1 MKITKLDRRSF
12 LVAGAAGLFAT
23 SPAVAGVA
31 RKTTV
36 GNRRFNFTSGL
47 SGSLVSSYR
56 GKEIVDYASQEKVG
70 TIIVNTSERALYKI
84 LADGKAM
91 KYGVGVGREGFT
103 WSGVAYIR
111 RKVEWPT
118 WTPPKEMRERELKEF
133 GRVLPVTMK
142 GGIDNPL
149 GARALYLYKNGR
161 DTLYRLHGTSDQAS
175 IGNAVSSGC
184 IRLLND
190 EVIDLYNKT
199 PIGTKV
205 IVVL

>member
-12 LVAGAAGLFAT
+12 LAASAVGLLAT
-23 SPAVAGVA
+23 SPALAGVK
-31 RKTTV
+31 KTTI
-36 GNRRFNFTSGL
+36 GNRRFNFSSGL
-47 SGSLVSSYR
+47 SGSSVSSYR
-56 GKEIVDYASQEKVG
+56 GKEVVSYDSSEKPG
-70 TIIVNTSERALYKI
+70 TIIVNTAERALYKI
-84 LADGKAM
+84 LPDGKAM
-91 KYGVGVGREGFT
+91 KYGVGVGREGFA
-103 WSGVAYIR
+103 WSGVATIR

-133 GRVLPVTMK
+133 GRVLPVVMK

-149 GARALYLYKNGR
+149 GARALYLYQGGK
-161 DTLYRLHGTSDQAS
+161 DTLYRLHGTSDVAS

-205 IVVL
+205 IVL

>member
-12 LVAGAAGLFAT
+12 LAASAVGLLAT
-23 SPAVAGVA
+23 SPALAGVK
-31 RKTTV
+31 KTTI
-36 GNRRFNFTSGL
+36 GNRRFNFSSGL
-47 SGSLVSSYR
+47 SGSSVSNYR
-56 GKEIVDYASQEKVG
+56 GKEVVSYDSSEKPG
-70 TIIVNTSERALYKI
+70 TIIVNTAERALYKI
-84 LADGKAM
+84 LPDGKAM
-91 KYGVGVGREGFT
+91 RYGVGVGREGFT
-103 WSGVAYIR
+103 WSGVATIR

-133 GRVLPVTMK
+133 GRVLPVVMK

-149 GARALYLYKNGR
+149 GARALYLYKGGK
-161 DTLYRLHGTSDQAS
+161 DTLYRLHGTSDVAS

-205 IVVL
+205 IVL

>member
-1 MKITKLDRRSF
+1 MKITKLNRRSF
-12 LVAGAAGLFAT
+12 LAASAVGLLAT
-23 SPAVAGVA
+23 SPALAGVK
-31 RKTTV
+31 KTTI
-36 GNRRFNFTSGL
+36 GNRRFNFSSGL
-47 SGSLVSSYR
+47 SGSSVSNYR
-56 GKEIVDYASQEKVG
+56 GKEVVSYDSSEKPG
-70 TIIVNTSERALYKI
+70 TIIVNTAERALYKI
-84 LADGKAM
+84 LPDGKAM
-91 KYGVGVGREGFT
+91 RYGVGVGREGFT
-103 WSGVAYIR
+103 WSGVATIR

-133 GRVLPVTMK
+133 GRVLPVVMK

-149 GARALYLYKNGR
+149 GARALYLYKGGK
-161 DTLYRLHGTSDQAS
+161 DTLYRLHGTSDVAS

-205 IVVL
+205 IVL

>member
-12 LVAGAAGLFAT
+12 LVAGAAGLVAA
-23 SPAVAGVA
+23 SPAVAGV
-31 RKTTV
+31 RKQSVGTT
-36 GNRRFNFTSGL
+36 RYNFTSGL
-47 SGSLVSSYR
+47 SGTSVSNYR
-56 GKEIVDYASQEKVG
+56 GKEVVDYASNEKVG
-70 TIIVNTSERALYKI
+70 TIIVNTTERALYKI
-84 LADGKAM
+84 MGGGKAM

-103 WSGVAYIR
+103 WKGVTTIR

-118 WTPPKEMRERELKEF
+118 WTPPKEMRERELKEY
-133 GRVLPVTMK
+133 GRVLPVVMK

-149 GARALYLYKNGR
+149 GARAMYLYKNGR

-190 EVIDLYNKT
+190 EVIALYNET
-199 PIGTKV
+199 PIGTRV
-205 IVVL
+205 IVL

>member
-1 MKITKLDRRSF
+1 MKNTKLHRRSF
-12 LVAGAAGLFAT
+12 LVAGAAGLLAA
-23 SPAVAGVA
+23 SPAVAGVT
-31 RKTTV
+31 KTQV
-36 GNRRFNFTSGL
+36 GNSRFNFTSGL
-47 SGSLVSSYR
+47 SGSSVSRYGGKKIVSY
-56 GKEIVDYASQEKVG
+56 ESTEAPG
-70 TIIVNTSERALYKI
+70 TIIVNTAERALYKV
-84 LADGKAM
+84 LPGGKAM
-91 KYGVGVGREGFT
+91 KYGVGVGRQGFT
-103 WSGVAYIR
+103 WTGVATIR

-149 GARALYLYKNGR
+149 GARALYLYQGGK
-161 DTLYRLHGTSDQAS
+161 DTLYRLHGTSDAAS

-184 IRLLND
+184 IRLLNE

-205 IVVL
+205 IVL

>member
-1 MKITKLDRRSF
+1 MKITKLNRRSF
-12 LVAGAAGLFAT
+12 LAASAVGLLAT
-23 SPAVAGVA
+23 SPALAGVK
-31 RKTTV
+31 KTTI
-36 GNRRFNFTSGL
+36 GNRRFNFSSGL
-47 SGSLVSSYR
+47 SGSSVSNYR
-56 GKEIVDYASQEKVG
+56 GKEVVSYDSSEKPG

-84 LADGKAM
+84 LPDGKAM
-91 KYGVGVGREGFT
+91 RYGVGVGREGFT
-103 WSGVAYIR
+103 WSGVATIR

-133 GRVLPVTMK
+133 GRVLPVVMK

-149 GARALYLYKNGR
+149 GARALYLYKGGK
-161 DTLYRLHGTSDQAS
+161 DTLYRLHGTSDVAS

-205 IVVL
+205 IVL